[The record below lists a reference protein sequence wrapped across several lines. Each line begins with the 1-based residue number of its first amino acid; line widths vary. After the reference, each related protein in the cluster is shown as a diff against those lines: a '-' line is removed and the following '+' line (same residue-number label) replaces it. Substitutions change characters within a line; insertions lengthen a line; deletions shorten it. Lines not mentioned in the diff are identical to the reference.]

1 MRSSSPAL
9 NAEQV
14 GGSSPRDVTDAAP
27 RRRLIL
33 IALSAGGYAFTL
45 ILLWIGFSNGQWPFP
60 GGDVVAYFAPAGEAV
75 RNGTAVYVAS
85 PEFPGFRYGPPWAV
99 AFAPL
104 SLGGPALI
112 HAFILVL
119 DGIALLALARGSLLR
134 LGFILWFPLISF
146 ELAAGQLNLLIAAA
160 IVVAQRGVA
169 WPLAIVSFA
178 KVWPALALR
187 PADWRKFALA
197 VAIVALVTLPWLP
210 LWPAWIG
217 SLINTADTP
226 HGPLIP
232 VPFAARA
239 VIAALLIAL
248 QRPWSRALG
257 AILASPNLYW
267 GQLVV
272 LVAPL
277 AVWLDPPRAADAPAG
292 DGSPRAGDAAKKRF
306 RTVLG

>member
-9 NAEQV
+9 HAEQV
-14 GGSSPRDVTDAAP
+14 GGSSSRDVTDTPP

-33 IALSAGGYAFTL
+33 VALSAGGYAFTL

-75 RNGTAVYVAS
+75 RNGTDVYVAS
-85 PEFPGFRYGPPWAV
+85 AEFPGFRYGPPWAV
-99 AFAPL
+99 LFAPL

-112 HAFILVL
+112 HVFILVL
-119 DGIALLALARGSLLR
+119 DALALLAIARGSLR
-134 LGFILWFPLISF
+134 KVGYILWFPLIPF
-146 ELAAGQLNLLIAAA
+146 ELAAGQLNLVIAVA

-178 KVWPALALR
+178 KVWPVFAMR
-187 PADWRKFALA
+187 PADWRKFAIA
-197 VAIVALVTLPWLP
+197 VAIVALITLPWLP
-210 LWPAWIG
+210 LWPAWIE

-226 HGPLIP
+226 HGPLVP
-232 VPFAARA
+232 VSFAARA

-257 AILASPNLYW
+257 AILLSPNLYW

-272 LVAPL
+272 LIAPL
-277 AVWLDPPRAADAPAG
+277 AVWLDPPRVAAAPAG
-292 DGSPRAGDAAKKRF
+292 DGSPRAGDVARRRF
-306 RTVLG
+306 RTVFG